1 MDNKGWIKLHR
12 KVLDNPVVC
21 RDAEH
26 LAVWVYLLLEATHEN
41 IDKMFA
47 GRRTTLKPGELIT
60 GRKVISVKL
69 NISESKV
76 QRILKRFEIEQQIE
90 QQTSTTSRRI
100 SIQNWNDYQEH
111 EQEVNNNR
119 TTSEQRV
126 NNKFSKNEQQS
137 EQQINNANHRIS
149 IQNTN
154 DLKDGEQRFEQRV
167 NNKKNVNDEK
177 SNTLQEYKNKEYDTV
192 EANASM
198 SNEGRSTKQDQINYK
213 ALIDFF
219 NSETNGIFGK
229 VVYPISEKRKGNIRA
244 RIREYGK
251 DVFADMIRRASK
263 SNFLKGENKNGWKAT
278 FDWMLKPNNFQ
289 KIIEGNYDNKNQH
302 NNGRPGPSGQNR
314 AAQGITDNQL
324 AEAIRRG
331 TARALKENARR
342 D

>member
-26 LAVWVYLLLEATHEN
+26 LAVWMYLLLEATHDN

-100 SIQNWNDYQEH
+100 SIHNWSEYQES
-111 EQEVNNNR
+111 EQQTEQQLNSNR

-126 NNKFSKNEQQS
+126 N
-137 EQQINNANHRIS
+137 
-149 IQNTN
+149 
-154 DLKDGEQRFEQRV
+154 
-167 NNKKNVNDEK
+167 
-177 SNTLQEYKNKEYDTV
+177 TLQECKNERMEEGYT
-192 EANASM
+192 EANASATDA
-198 SNEGRSTKQDQINYK
+198 ERPTDHEQINYK
-213 ALIDFF
+213 DLIHFF
-219 NSETNGIFGK
+219 NTETMGVFGRII
-229 VVYPISEKRKGNIRA
+229 YPISEKRKASIRA
-244 RIREYGK
+244 RIREHGRET
-251 DVFADMIRRASK
+251 FAEMIRRAAG
-263 SNFLKGENKNGWKAT
+263 SNFLRGENAKQWKAT
-278 FDWMLKPNNFQ
+278 FDWMIKPNNFQ
-289 KIIEGNYDNKNQH
+289 KIIEGNYDNKNQQ

-314 AAQGITDNQL
+314 AAQGITDYQL

-331 TARALKENARR
+331 TARALKENAPR

>member
-1 MDNKGWIKLHR
+1 MYIKGGYILQPRIIDESKTSRFPPHVREIWL
-12 KVLDNPVVC
+12 
-21 RDAEH
+21 
-26 LAVWVYLLLEATHEN
+26 YLLRRANHE
-41 IDKMFA
+41 DRVVH
-47 GRRTTLKPGELIT
+47 GTLIKRGQLKTSYKDIMEDLSWYV
-60 GRKVISVKL
+60 GFRKESYKKHHCETAMKL
-69 NISESKV
+69 LT
-76 QRILKRFEIEQQIE
+76 REQMI
-90 QQTSTTSRRI
+90 TTSKTTRGMIVTVCNYDYYQTPKNYETDSERFNETTRDRQSTDRI
-100 SIQNWNDYQEH
+100 N
-111 EQEVNNNR
+111 
-119 TTSEQRV
+119 
-126 NNKFSKNEQQS
+126 KNE
-137 EQQINNANHRIS
+137 
-149 IQNTN
+149 
-154 DLKDGEQRFEQRV
+154 
-167 NNKKNVNDEK
+167 KNERMEEGY
-177 SNTLQEYKNKEYDTV
+177 T

-198 SNEGRSTKQDQINYK
+198 SNEGRSTQQDQINYK

>member
-1 MDNKGWIKLHR
+1 MYIKGGYILQPRIIDESKISRFPPHVREIWL
-12 KVLDNPVVC
+12 
-21 RDAEH
+21 
-26 LAVWVYLLLEATHEN
+26 YLLRRANHEDRVVHGTLIKRGQLKTSYKDILE
-41 IDKMFA
+41 DLSWYVGF
-47 GRRTTLKPGELIT
+47 
-60 GRKVISVKL
+60 RKESYKKHHCETAMKL
-69 NISESKV
+69 LT
-76 QRILKRFEIEQQIE
+76 REQMI
-90 QQTSTTSRRI
+90 TTSKTTRGMIVTVCNYDYYQTPKNYETDSERFNETTRDRQSTDRI
-100 SIQNWNDYQEH
+100 N
-111 EQEVNNNR
+111 
-119 TTSEQRV
+119 
-126 NNKFSKNEQQS
+126 KNE
-137 EQQINNANHRIS
+137 
-149 IQNTN
+149 
-154 DLKDGEQRFEQRV
+154 
-167 NNKKNVNDEK
+167 KNERMEEGY
-177 SNTLQEYKNKEYDTV
+177 T

-198 SNEGRSTKQDQINYK
+198 SNEGRSTQQDQINYK